1 MPPIDIEVN
10 LRIPSL
16 TIRSEGS
23 KDVRVDN
30 SSVRFSKRVSVDGVP
45 KAGDRLALSTRSGPP
60 FECTVSRSDWHEE
73 KSLFVVSCAYA
84 RRSITAEEHSALLA
98 DPDWSPQLLP

>member
-1 MPPIDIEVN
+1 MPIEIEVN

-16 TIRSEGS
+16 TLKSSGT

-73 KSLFVVSCAYA
+73 KSVFVVACAYG
-84 RRSITAEEHSALLA
+84 RRSITAEEHNALLS
-98 DPDWSPQLLP
+98 DPDWSSQQLP

>member
-1 MPPIDIEVN
+1 MPIDVEVN

-16 TIRSEGS
+16 TLRSEGN

-30 SSVRFSKRVSVDGVP
+30 SSVRYSKRISVEGVP
-45 KAGDRLALSTRSGPP
+45 KPGDRLMLSTRSGSP

-73 KSLFVVSCAYA
+73 KNLFVVSCAFA
-84 RRSITAEEHSALLA
+84 RRSITPEEHSALQS

>member
-1 MPPIDIEVN
+1 MPIEIEVN

-16 TIRSEGS
+16 TLKSAGT

-45 KAGDRLALSTRSGPP
+45 KPGDRLALSTRSGPP

-73 KSLFVVSCAYA
+73 KSVFVVSCAYG
-84 RRSITAEEHSALLA
+84 RRSITAEEHNALLS
-98 DPDWSPQLLP
+98 DPDWSSQQLP